1 MEGLPRPD
9 CSPRRAERAE
19 THEAVHIPARIDYA
33 VQAML
38 AIAAR
43 AGDPV
48 TTMDMAAT
56 QHIPASYLPSILT
69 DLRRAGLL
77 TSRTGADGGYRLA
90 RPAHQI
96 SVGDVIRAVS
106 GPLATIRGKPPQM
119 ISYHGAAAG
128 LSRFWRSVHVTS
140 SSLLDHTT
148 LDDLL
153 GSA

>member
-1 MEGLPRPD
+1 MTP
-9 CSPRRAERAE
+9 SPLRTSRE

-33 VQAML
+33 AQAML

-43 AGDPV
+43 DGGLV

-77 TSRTGADGGYRLA
+77 KSRTGADGGYRLA
-90 RPAHQI
+90 RPARQI
-96 SVGDVIRAVS
+96 SAGDVIQAVS
-106 GPLATIRGKPPQM
+106 GPLATIRDKPPQM
-119 ISYHGAAAG
+119 ISHHGAAVG
-128 LSRFWRSVHVTS
+128 LSRFWRSAHVTS
-140 SSLLDHTT
+140 SGLLDHTT

-153 GSA
+153 GGA